1 MYMNIYYFNV
11 TNAEEVMEDLANMTG
26 PHRIKPRSV
35 ININIT
41 GSFIV
46 ILKTEASWAVLI
58 QRIPQED
65 EHQLLP

>member
-35 ININIT
+35 INININIT
-41 GSFIV
+41 GS
-46 ILKTEASWAVLI
+46 
-58 QRIPQED
+58 
-65 EHQLLP
+65 LLS